1 MAKTKELSKDTR
13 NKIVDLHQAG
23 KTESAIGKQLGVKKS
38 TVGAIIRKWKTYK
51 TTDNLPRSGAP
62 RKIPPRGVKMIT
74 RTGPGRLIR
83 VKARMNGAMYREILS
98 KNLLPSARALKMKR
112 GWVFQHDN
120 DPKHTAR
127 ATKEWLRKKHF
138 KVLEWPSQSPDL
150 NPIENLWREL
160 KIRVAQRQP
169 QNITALEEICMEEW
183 AKLPATTAFILS
195 VTDREGR
202 WYELGEDVRVI
213 VLSGVSDLKK
223 SDESISSVLISADRS
238 AWLPAP
244 VPTHQAA
251 TKRSEQI
258 PGSELNTVDALDY
271 AHGYGLHNWK
281 KEAATNGNSI
291 NLEEYTTSV
300 TSYIGKCIDDMTI
313 SKTITTRHPPND
325 QKSTVSCLNDYRPVA
340 LTPIVM
346 KCFERLVLRHIKTQL
361 PPSLDPLQFA
371 YHPNR
376 SMDNAI
382 TTTLHLALTHLDN
395 KDSYVR
401 MLFID
406 FSSAFNTII
415 PQHLIEKLSLLGT
428 NTSLC
433 N

>member
-74 RTGPGRLIR
+74 RT
-83 VKARMNGAMYREILS
+83 
-98 KNLLPSARALKMKR
+98 LPKLKPFMK
-112 GWVFQHDN
+112 
-120 DPKHTAR
+120 
-127 ATKEWLRKKHF
+127 KK
-138 KVLEWPSQSPDL
+138 K
-150 NPIENLWREL
+150 
-160 KIRVAQRQP
+160 K
-169 QNITALEEICMEEW
+169 
-183 AKLPATTAFILS
+183 
-195 VTDREGR
+195 
-202 WYELGEDVRVI
+202 
-213 VLSGVSDLKK
+213 KK
-223 SDESISSVLISADRS
+223 SKELVILLVTMSGLILYRVRSKSGCVFMDSADRS

-258 PGSELNTVDALDY
+258 PVGTELKY
-271 AHGYGLHNWK
+271 SR
-281 KEAATNGNSI
+281 EAATNGNSI

-325 QKSTVSCLNDYRPVA
+325 QKSEVSCLNDYRPVA

-361 PPSLDPLQFA
+361 PPSLDPLRFA